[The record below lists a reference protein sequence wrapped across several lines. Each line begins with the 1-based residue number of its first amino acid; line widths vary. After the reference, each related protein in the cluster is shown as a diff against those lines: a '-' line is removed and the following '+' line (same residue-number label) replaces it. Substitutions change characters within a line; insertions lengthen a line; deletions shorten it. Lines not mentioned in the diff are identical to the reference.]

1 MSVTLSSLRTQIRD
15 RADMKHSRF
24 VTDTELKNL
33 INLSLT
39 ELYDLLVG
47 AFEDYYIADP
57 YSFTISSGNSADIP
71 ADFYKLIG
79 LDYQFN
85 SGEWV
90 TLKRFNFV
98 DRNKHN
104 AIYSRYALGMP
115 DLRYRL
121 LGSKIKIL
129 PEDRATGTYQMWYI
143 PKATLLSGDSDTL
156 DGVNGWE
163 EYIIIDCAIKCKEK
177 EESDTSALQ
186 LAKQQIKKR
195 IEEMAQNRDA
205 GEPSIISDVTN
216 MNSDFGLPYM
226 R

>member
-15 RADMKHSRF
+15 RADMKYSRF
-24 VTDTELKNL
+24 VTDTELNSL

-39 ELYDLLVG
+39 ELYDLLVA

-57 YSFTISSGNSADIP
+57 YSFTISSGNSANVP
-71 ADFYKLIG
+71 SDFYKLIG

-85 SGEWV
+85 GGEWV

-121 LGSKIKIL
+121 LGDKIKIL
-129 PEDRATGTYQMWYI
+129 PEDRASGTYRLWYI
-143 PKATLLSGDSDTL
+143 PRATLLSIDSDTL

-163 EYIIIDCAIKCKEK
+163 EYIIVDCAIKCKEK

-186 LAKQQIKKR
+186 FAKQQIKKR
-195 IEEMAQNRDA
+195 IEEMAQNRDS
-205 GEPSIISDVTN
+205 GEPAVISDVN
-216 MNSDFGLPYM
+216 NINADFGLPYM